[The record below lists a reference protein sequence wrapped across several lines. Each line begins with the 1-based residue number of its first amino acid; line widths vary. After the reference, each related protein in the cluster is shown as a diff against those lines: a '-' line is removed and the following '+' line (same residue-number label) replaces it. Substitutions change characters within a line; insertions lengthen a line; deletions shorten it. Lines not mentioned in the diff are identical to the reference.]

1 MRQNLFKSAAV
12 VLVAVAMLAGSKS
25 AKADIVG
32 IGLGYRFE
40 PSRIAIDFLI
50 PLKHHGAKRP
60 QGGVLNLGLDI
71 RGGFRKRDQQGTNFD
86 WIGFSLPV
94 AYEHVFDNG
103 ISIITGAEFLYFSNN
118 EDYYSDDRSRTFASS
133 EKRTDY
139 GGGIVLGTHYFF
151 KGGAFLGFR
160 VSAGV
165 GHATYAYNRKTDYP
179 ESSSNADTEANEGH
193 TAIYGY
199 ASPTFSVGYMF

>member
-1 MRQNLFKSAAV
+1 MRQNLFQSIAV

-32 IGLGYRFE
+32 IGLGYQFE
-40 PSRIAIDFLI
+40 PERIAINFLI
-50 PLKHHGAKRP
+50 PLEHHGAKRP
-60 QGGVLNLGLDI
+60 QGGVLNLGLNI
-71 RGGFRKRDQQGTNFD
+71 RGGSRQRGEQGTNFD

-103 ISIITGAEFLYFSNN
+103 ISIITGAEFLYYSDD
-118 EDYYSDDRSRTFASS
+118 EDYYSNDQRREFISS
-133 EKRTDY
+133 EQRTDY
-139 GGGIVLGTHYFF
+139 GGGIVVGTHYFF
-151 KGGAFLGFR
+151 KGGVFLGFR

-165 GHATYAYNRKTDYP
+165 GHSTYADNRETNWHNDISTD
-179 ESSSNADTEANEGH
+179 ADANEGH
-193 TAIYGY
+193 TTIYGY